1 MEIRIVLIYLI
12 KIILDIFRCLV
23 DIRKGRQEQIK
34 VFITSLI
41 CPLQLEA
48 GLDRNH
54 HISGTILFS
63 DRCIHFSKQCRIVFV
78 NTYNNKII
86 DRSVVHCYRYRL
98 ANRVFVS
105 KIILCHRIR
114 NNADSFLPQI
124 VCPGKITSRLH
135 LKLHILEL
143 FWCHAIHTDIGIIVG
158 IRLILDLPASK
169 IILGSDTLNFIR
181 ILRNQFIDHL
191 L

>member
-23 DIRKGRQEQIK
+23 DIRKRCQEQIK

-54 HISGTILFS
+54 HISRTILFP
-63 DRCIHFSKQCRIVFV
+63 DRRIHFSKQCRIVFV

-124 VCPGKITSRLH
+124 VCSGKITSRLH

>member
-86 DRSVVHCYRYRL
+86 DRSVAHCYRYRL

-114 NNADSFLPQI
+114 NNTDSFLPQI

-135 LKLHILEL
+135 LKFHILEL
-143 FWCHAIHTDIGIIVG
+143 FWCHAIYTDIGIIVG
-158 IRLILDLPASK
+158 IRLILDQSIAK
-169 IILGSDTLNFIR
+169 IIFCSDSLNLIR
-181 ILRNQFIDHL
+181 VPGNQFIDHL